1 MLTVAQAAARL
12 GVGPEQVRRLA
23 RSGKL
28 PARKIGRTL
37 VFDDDAVEGRARL
50 PLKAGRA
57 LAPRSAWAGLWLLS
71 AADAGWLTA
80 ADRSRLRAR
89 LRAWDAER
97 LVAAVRL
104 RADRYDLRVL
114 PTYRDRVLSADGVVA
129 SGMSAA
135 AAVGADIVAG
145 ISADEV
151 YCTPATLAA
160 LRRDLGLSERGETNL
175 VVRVPRYDGLPLA
188 GRAHMPAAVVA
199 VDLAESADVR
209 TRRSGLTLLAD
220 ALTAARR

>member
-23 RSGKL
+23 RAGKL
-28 PARKIGRTL
+28 SARTIGRTL
-37 VFDDDAVEGRARL
+37 VFDDDAVEARARL

-57 LAPRSAWAGLWLLS
+57 LAPRSAWAALWLLS
-71 AADAGWLTA
+71 GDDAGWLPA

-89 LRAWDAER
+89 LRTWDAER
-97 LVAAVRL
+97 LVAAERL

-114 PTYRDRVLSADGVVA
+114 PAYRDRVLATEGIVR

-135 AAVGADIVAG
+135 AAVGADIVADNT
-145 ISADEV
+145 ADEM
-151 YCTPATLAA
+151 YCTTTTLLT
-160 LRRDLGLSERGETNL
+160 LRRDLGLSERGQANL

-188 GRAHMPAAVVA
+188 GRTHMPAAVVA
-199 VDLAESADVR
+199 VDLAESVDVR
-209 TRRSGLTLLAD
+209 TRRAGLTLLAD
-220 ALTAARR
+220 ALTATRR